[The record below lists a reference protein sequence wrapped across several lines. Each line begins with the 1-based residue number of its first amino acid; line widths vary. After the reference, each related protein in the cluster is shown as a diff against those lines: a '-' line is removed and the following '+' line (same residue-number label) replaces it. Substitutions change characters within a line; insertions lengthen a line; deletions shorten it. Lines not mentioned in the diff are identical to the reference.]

1 MREIL
6 SEASRL
12 IRNRHFA
19 LAVLIMLIAFSGYA
33 ACDWVFMYDWDV
45 AYRSSSLQQTL
56 GGIYFGGAMLVVPLC
71 AALPAGLAQVEELQT
86 NFIDYRIIRSSM
98 PRYEVTKLA
107 SAFLASG
114 AAIALS
120 FVFHALIWN
129 ILATPCNPLE
139 NDYLAVPFADDCI
152 FAPWQ
157 EIFYSLPIYLW
168 IAAAVFF
175 CGGVWGMASV
185 TAAMYTRDKLLSI
198 AVPFCVYFLWS
209 YGFPRVVLGVKR
221 FPHPADLYNDGLTWN
236 GVFSALLAYGVLI
249 VLLNALYGLRLFRR
263 YRHGE

>member
-1 MREIL
+1 
-6 SEASRL
+6 
-12 IRNRHFA
+12 
-19 LAVLIMLIAFSGYA
+19 
-33 ACDWVFMYDWDV
+33 MYDWDV

-98 PRYEVTKLA
+98 PRYEVTKSWLFWHPVQQLR
-107 SAFLASG
+107 SLLCFMHLSG
-114 AAIALS
+114 TFSPPRAIP
-120 FVFHALIWN
+120 F
-129 ILATPCNPLE
+129 E

-209 YGFPRVVLGVKR
+209 YGFPRVVLGVKGFR
-221 FPHPADLYNDGLTWN
+221 I
-236 GVFSALLAYGVLI
+236 LLIYTTMD
-249 VLLNALYGLRLFRR
+249 
-263 YRHGE
+263 

>member
-1 MREIL
+1 
-6 SEASRL
+6 
-12 IRNRHFA
+12 
-19 LAVLIMLIAFSGYA
+19 
-33 ACDWVFMYDWDV
+33 MYSCRRFL
-45 AYRSSSLQQTL
+45 YL
-56 GGIYFGGAMLVVPLC
+56 
-71 AALPAGLAQVEELQT
+71 
-86 NFIDYRIIRSSM
+86 

-114 AAIALS
+114 AAIALA

-185 TAAMYTRDKLLSI
+185 TRYFTEYGSSGTRRSNRGRTHGRRRKKICDSGRGS
-198 AVPFCVYFLWS
+198 ACE
-209 YGFPRVVLGVKR
+209 R
-221 FPHPADLYNDGLTWN
+221 
-236 GVFSALLAYGVLI
+236 ALLGCSLSRMFNAASLI
-249 VLLNALYGLRLFRR
+249 VAN
-263 YRHGE
+263 

>member
-1 MREIL
+1 MRAIL
-6 SEASRL
+6 SETRRL
-12 IRNRHFA
+12 IRNKHFV
-19 LAVLIMLIAFSGYA
+19 LAVVIMLIGFTAYA
-33 ACDWVFMYDWDV
+33 ACDWVLMYDWDV
-45 AYRSSSLQQTL
+45 EYRNSSLLQTL

-71 AALPAGLAQVEELQT
+71 AALPAGPAQVEELQT
-86 NFIDYRIIRSSM
+86 NFIDYKVIRSSM

-114 AAIALS
+114 LAIALA
-120 FVFHALIWN
+120 FALHAALWN

-157 EIFYSLPIYLW
+157 EICYSAPIYVW
-168 IAAAVFF
+168 ITAAVFF
-175 CGGVWGMASV
+175 CGGVWGIVSA
-185 TAAMYTRDKLLSI
+185 TAALYTRDKLLSI

-209 YGFPRVVLGVKR
+209 YGFPSVVFGLKS
-221 FPHPADLYNDGLTWN
+221 FPHPADLYNDGLTWD
-236 GVFSALLAYGVLI
+236 GVRDSLLVYGVLL
-249 VLLNALYGLRLFRR
+249 VLLNVLYGVKLFRR

>member
-1 MREIL
+1 
-6 SEASRL
+6 
-12 IRNRHFA
+12 
-19 LAVLIMLIAFSGYA
+19 
-33 ACDWVFMYDWDV
+33 MYDWDV

-114 AAIALS
+114 AAIALA

-139 NDYLAVPFADDCI
+139 MIISLYLLRMIASSRRGKRYFTACPSI
-152 FAPWQ
+152 FGLQPLC
-157 EIFYSLPIYLW
+157 FS
-168 IAAAVFF
+168 AAA
-175 CGGVWGMASV
+175 
-185 TAAMYTRDKLLSI
+185 
-198 AVPFCVYFLWS
+198 
-209 YGFPRVVLGVKR
+209 YGAWRV
-221 FPHPADLYNDGLTWN
+221 
-236 GVFSALLAYGVLI
+236 
-249 VLLNALYGLRLFRR
+249 
-263 YRHGE
+263 